1 MIKTFEVALIDVQ
14 KDIDYI
20 YNIIIQKDGKRAIN
34 YTKERMKEPVIGVSI
49 RYDEQGN
56 PVSTARMLHRTCY
69 DDSIRIFDR
78 YALIEG
84 NTGLLPSDYDGLF
97 KKSSS
102 DLLEEQT
109 NFCIKKRFGCIFI
122 SMEKIGKKTLQRVIE
137 GHNKY
142 SKHNWNFD
150 GPHYVTYK
158 KTESG
163 LQYIGYTGHQFRRND
178 GINYTKMEQ

>member
-1 MIKTFEVALIDVQ
+1 MIKTFKVVPIDVQ

-20 YNIIIQKDGKRAIN
+20 YNRTQKDRARTYN
-34 YTKERMKEPVIGVSI
+34 YTKERLKEPVIGISI

-56 PVSTARMLHRTCY
+56 PVSTARMLYRTCY

-84 NTGLLPSDYDGLF
+84 NTGLLPSNYDGLF

-109 NFCIKKRFGCIFI
+109 NFCIKKGFGCIFI
-122 SMEKIGKKTLQRVIE
+122 SMELKVKKTLQRVIK

-142 SKHNWNFD
+142 SKYNWNFD
-150 GPHYVTYK
+150 GPHYVTYLKDK
-158 KTESG
+158 KG

-178 GINYTKMEQ
+178 GVIYTKMER

>member
-1 MIKTFEVALIDVQ
+1 MIKTFEVAPIDVQ

-20 YNIIIQKDGKRAIN
+20 YNIIIQKNGKRAIN

-56 PVSTARMLHRTCY
+56 PVSTARILNRTCY
-69 DDSIRIFDR
+69 KDSVRVFDR

-84 NTGLLPSDYDGLF
+84 STGLIPNEYDGLF

-102 DLLEEQT
+102 DMLEQQT
-109 NFCIKKRFGCIFI
+109 DFCIEKGFKCMFI
-122 SMEKIGKKTLQRVIE
+122 SMDLRVEKTLKKVIK

-142 SKHNWNFD
+142 SKHKWKFD
-150 GPHYVTYK
+150 GPYYVTYNK
-158 KTESG
+158 SKGG
-163 LQYIGYTGHQFRRND
+163 LQYIGYTGNKFERNEVGLELD
-178 GINYTKMEQ
+178 SVL